1 MRTVKTAQSHARQQG
16 LDRLDAD
23 VLLGHV
29 LGQTRTWL
37 FTWPDKPITDADW
50 ARFDALVQRRQAGE
64 PVAHL
69 VGEREFWSLPIA
81 VNPGTLIPRPDTECL
96 VEAVLAQFDHTL
108 RRVVDLGTGTGAIAL
123 ALASERPNWHIT
135 AIDRIPEAC
144 ELARYN
150 ADRLGLPIEVLQGN
164 WCDPLADH
172 SVDILVSNPP
182 YIDATDPHL
191 TQGDVRFEPKTALI
205 APDQGLADIKTI
217 AEQGKRVLKPGGAL
231 YLEHGWT
238 QAKAVRAILAQHGY
252 QSVTT
257 QKDHGHQDRV
267 TVGWIGPT
275 HR

>member
-1 MRTVKTAQSHARQQG
+1 MRTVKTAQTHGRQHG

-23 VLLGHV
+23 VLLAYV
-29 LGQTRTWL
+29 LGKTRTWL
-37 FTWPDKPITDADW
+37 FTWPDKPITDEDW
-50 ARFDALVQRRQAGE
+50 TRFDTLVQRRQAGE

-81 VNPGTLIPRPDTECL
+81 VNPSTLIPRPDTECL
-96 VEAVLAQFDHTL
+96 VEAVLERFDHTP
-108 RRVVDLGTGTGAIAL
+108 RCVVDLGTGTGAIAL
-123 ALASERPNWHIT
+123 ALASERPNWQIT
-135 AIDRIPEAC
+135 AIDRIQEAC
-144 ELARYN
+144 DLARTN

-164 WCDPLADH
+164 WCDPLAAH
-172 SVDILVSNPP
+172 SIDILVSNPP
-182 YIDATDPHL
+182 YIEATDPHL

-217 AEQGKRVLKPGGAL
+217 AEQGRRVLKQDGAL

-238 QAKAVRAILAQHGY
+238 QAKAVTTILTQHGY

-257 QKDHGHQDRV
+257 QKDHGDQDRV

-275 HR
+275 SR